1 MTGVVDPNVLT
12 GLAAIRELLAIEVRR
27 LRESG
32 IAPAQDEFRGMY
44 VGEEDVDRI
53 LSAQVDTEVSNDR
66 VDALIVL
73 ASIARPGPG
82 LLGTLVEHAK
92 LSPFEASVLLLALAS
107 EADLGLERVISF
119 AQDDVTKKR
128 PRVDLALRLLSRGED
143 DDDCRRAF
151 EADSALRRHL
161 LIALQEEAGQS
172 FTPLIGRTIALDARV
187 SAYLL
192 GGRGLDEE
200 LLSHSLVVRSGAE
213 APPLALPMQL
223 TAQVE
228 DLCALPP
235 DTLEPPH
242 IGLCGADRAQ
252 RLAVAARL
260 AAASGLSLLRVDA
273 GTASAALGFD
283 VAMTRALREAAF
295 QDAALF
301 FDNLESLPSA
311 DLERFRERVGAG
323 LPGRL
328 TFFGSINNPQAPAL
342 NIELTEPDFDA
353 RVTLWQTT
361 LPSPSPVS
369 TEELRSLAG
378 KFRLGV
384 DGVRD
389 AVVSANGIARWREPH
404 APQVRID
411 DLYIAARTRSTPIL
425 NDLARKITPHY
436 RWNDIVLPDD
446 TKEQLREMCAFV
458 EHRHQVYDLW
468 GFDKKL
474 AMGKG
479 LMALF
484 AGNSGTGKTMAA
496 DVIAA
501 TLSLDLYKID
511 LSTVVSKYIGET
523 EKNLKTIFHE
533 AESSNSILFFDEADA
548 LFGKRSEVKDAHD
561 RYANIETAYLLQKME
576 EYSGAVVLASN
587 LKMNLDDAF
596 LRRMHFVIDFD
607 MPDETQ
613 RLRIW
618 QSTVPPELPL
628 ASDVDFAFLARQ
640 FRLAGGNI
648 RNICLAAAFLAA
660 DDRTDVAMRHFIRA
674 VRREYQKLGKMVT
687 DADFGPFR
695 ELLQADL
702 AARG

>member
-1 MTGVVDPNVLT
+1 MTGAIHPAVAM
-12 GLAAIRELLAIEVRR
+12 GLEAIRSLLAVEVNR
-27 LRESG
+27 LREQG
-32 IAPAQDEFRGMY
+32 VPAGQDEFRGLY
-44 VGEEDVDRI
+44 VGEADVDRA
-53 LSAQVDTEVSNDR
+53 LNREADPEVVHER
-66 VDALIVL
+66 IAALNV
-73 ASIARPGPG
+73 IAGVAVPGPG
-82 LLGTLVEHAK
+82 PLGTLVQHAR
-92 LSPFEASVLLLALAS
+92 LSTFETSVVLLALAS
-107 EADLGLERVISF
+107 EADLGIERVISF

-128 PRVDLALRLLSRGED
+128 PRVDLALRMLSRGED
-143 DDDCRRAF
+143 EVDCRRAF
-151 EADSALRRHL
+151 EADSALRRY
-161 LIALQEEAGQS
+161 LIISLQEEAGQAL
-172 FTPLIGRTIALDARV
+172 TPLIGRSIALDARV
-187 SAYLL
+187 SSFLL
-192 GGRGLDEE
+192 GGRGLDED
-200 LLSHSLVVRSGAE
+200 LLPHSLLVRERAD
-213 APPLALPMQL
+213 APPLALPANL

-228 DLCALPP
+228 ALCSLPP
-235 DTLEPPH
+235 DSLDPPH
-242 IGLCGADRAQ
+242 IGLYGPDRAQ
-252 RLAVAARL
+252 RLAVASRL
-260 AAASGLSLLRVDA
+260 ALASGLAAVRVDA
-273 GTASAALGFD
+273 ATAAAALGFD
-283 VAMTRALREAAF
+283 IALTRALREAAF

-301 FDNLESLPSA
+301 FDNLDTLTPA
-311 DLERFRERVGAG
+311 DQARLRERVEAG
-323 LPGRL
+323 VPARL
-328 TFFGSINNPQAPAL
+328 AIFGSTNNPQAPAL

-353 RVTLWQTT
+353 RVALWQTT
-361 LPSPSPVS
+361 LPSPSPV
-369 TEELRSLAG
+369 TIDELYSLAG
-378 KFRLGV
+378 KFRLSV

-389 AVVSANGIARWREPH
+389 AVVSANGIARWREPQ
-404 APQVRID
+404 APQVRIE
-411 DLYIAARTRSTPIL
+411 DLYAAARTRSTPIL

-436 RWNDIVLPDD
+436 KWDDIVLPDD
-446 TKEQLREMCAFV
+446 TREQLREMCAFV
-458 EHRHQVYDLW
+458 EHKHQVYDVW

-523 EKNLKTIFHE
+523 EKNLKTIFQE
-533 AESSNSILFFDEADA
+533 AESSNAILFFDEADA

-596 LRRMHFVIDFD
+596 LRRMHFVIDFE

-618 QSTVPPELPL
+618 QSTVPPEMPL
-628 ASDVDFAFLARQ
+628 AGDVDFAFLARQ

-660 DDRTDVAMRHFIRA
+660 DDRTDVTMRHFIRA

-687 DADFGPFR
+687 DAEFGAFR
-695 ELLQADL
+695 ELL
-702 AARG
+702 